1 MPSSTLDRG
10 SLEWGPRLAAL
21 AVGMLAGPAVWA
33 ALLET
38 DYVLSYVACEHR
50 AAWILYVPALAGL
63 ALIGLAALAV
73 WRAAPPAGEEDTPS
87 IDPRHTALVR
97 ARFMALFAL
106 AFCAFFALVIVATE
120 IPVVVLRP
128 CSW

>member
-21 AVGMLAGPAVWA
+21 VIGMLAGPVVWA

-38 DYVLSYVACEHR
+38 NYVLSYVACEHR
-50 AAWILYVPALAGL
+50 AAWILYIPAVVAL

-73 WRAAPPAGEEDTPS
+73 WRAAPARGDEDAPSVDPA
-87 IDPRHTALVR
+87 RTAVVR
-97 ARFMALFAL
+97 ARFMELFAL
-106 AFCAFFALVIVATE
+106 ALCAFFALAIVATE
-120 IPVVVLRP
+120 IPVLVLHP

>member
-21 AVGMLAGPAVWA
+21 VIGMLAGPAVWA
-33 ALLET
+33 TLLET
-38 DYVLSYVACEHR
+38 NYALSYVACEHR
-50 AAWILYVPALAGL
+50 AIWILYVPAVAGL

-73 WRAAPPAGEEDTPS
+73 VRAAPPPGEEDAPS
-87 IDPRHTALVR
+87 IEPQRTAVIR
-97 ARFMALFAL
+97 ARFMVIFAL

-120 IPVVVLRP
+120 IPVVVLHP